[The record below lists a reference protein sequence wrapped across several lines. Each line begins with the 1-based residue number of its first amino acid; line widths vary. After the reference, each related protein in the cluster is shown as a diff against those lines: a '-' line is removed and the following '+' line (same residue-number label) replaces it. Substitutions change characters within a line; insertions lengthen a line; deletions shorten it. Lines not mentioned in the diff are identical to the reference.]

1 MTPSSSSL
9 GSTLNTSAPAA
20 STSSPIPASLSVA
33 SSFLILAALALGP
46 NMDSSSSFS
55 AEEAAAAL
63 RLRFLVG
70 VSPLALLVPTLVA
83 EPLVVGAL
91 ALVDLAAEVGVD
103 LVGVS
108 PLAVEGG
115 PSVVR
120 LMFWNF

>member
-1 MTPSSSSL
+1 
-9 GSTLNTSAPAA
+9 
-20 STSSPIPASLSVA
+20 
-33 SSFLILAALALGP
+33 
-46 NMDSSSSFS
+46 
-55 AEEAAAAL
+55 
-63 RLRFLVG
+63 
-70 VSPLALLVPTLVA
+70 
-83 EPLVVGAL
+83 VVGAL

>member
-1 MTPSSSSL
+1 
-9 GSTLNTSAPAA
+9 
-20 STSSPIPASLSVA
+20 
-33 SSFLILAALALGP
+33 
-46 NMDSSSSFS
+46 MDSSSSFS
-55 AEEAAAAL
+55 AEEAAAL
-63 RLRFLVG
+63 RLRFLAG

>member
-1 MTPSSSSL
+1 
-9 GSTLNTSAPAA
+9 
-20 STSSPIPASLSVA
+20 
-33 SSFLILAALALGP
+33 
-46 NMDSSSSFS
+46 MDSSSSFS